1 LDRAAPGDWV
11 EIFVV
16 LLVPGERAPGLPP
29 DTAAVPLTMRVRGIA
44 REGGELGQTVA
55 VRTQAGRLLRGVLV
69 AVKPAFNPS
78 FGECAPELIETR
90 RRLKEL
96 MAGGGAP

>member
-1 LDRAAPGDWV
+1 MTAARPGDWV

-29 DTAAVPLTMRVRGIA
+29 DTAAVPLTMRVRGVA

-55 VRTQAGRLLRGVLV
+55 IRTQAGRGLRGVLV
-69 AVKPAFNPS
+69 AVQPAFNPS

-96 MAGGGAP
+96 MAGGRAP